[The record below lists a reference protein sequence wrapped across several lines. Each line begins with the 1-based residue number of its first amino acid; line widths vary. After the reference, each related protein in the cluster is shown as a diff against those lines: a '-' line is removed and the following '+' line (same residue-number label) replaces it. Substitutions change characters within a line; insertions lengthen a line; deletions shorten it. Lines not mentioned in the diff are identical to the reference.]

1 MDKESELIWEAYNK
15 SNETDIVDLVKAD
28 PMKYMVAVYRRPD
41 VDWDG
46 NYIEH
51 EEGFVYTNE
60 DELLGR
66 VWGTDLEE
74 IKDALPE
81 DRIIERD

>member
-1 MDKESELIWEAYNK
+1 MNRESELIWEAYNK
-15 SNETDIVDLVKAD
+15 SNEIDIVDLVKAD
-28 PMKYMVAVYRRPD
+28 PMKYMVAVYGRPD
-41 VDWDG
+41 QDWDG
-46 NYIEH
+46 NYIER

-60 DELLGR
+60 DKLLGR